1 MLPRRPG
8 PSSTTRGA
16 PVSRTGSPGRTPLV
30 SSYTWMIVFSP
41 AIWMT
46 PPISCSP
53 PTNITSYMRGRSPVA
68 VTTGPATRKISPV
81 PFAWTASIAFI
92 AMSLASLESGSLV
105 QVDPDRPLD
114 LRAEVLLLALP
125 DRDHDGAG
133 RRLEAPPHRV
143 AQRPHVL
150 PVQDEDPDRRGLEAL
165 RDLRLQALPRRDH
178 PQVLDLPLLPDDVVE
193 NREHGQRV
201 HVGVPARAQE
211 VELLDG
217 PHELAHAEG
226 LQVLQAARELLR
238 QPVLPQAGGDGR
250 PGP

>member
-8 PSSTTRGA
+8 PSSTTSGA
-16 PVSRTGSPGRTPLV
+16 PVSTTGSPGRTPLV
-30 SSYTWMIVFSP
+30 SSYTWMTVFSP
-41 AIWMT
+41 AIL
-46 PPISCSP
+46 
-53 PTNITSYMRGRSPVA
+53 ITSYISGRSPVA

-143 AQRPHVL
+143 AQCPHVL
-150 PVQDEDPDRRGLEAL
+150 RVQDEDPDRRVLEDL
-165 RDLRLQALPRRDH
+165 RDLRLQALPRDAVR
-178 PQVLDLPLLPDDVVE
+178 
-193 NREHGQRV
+193 
-201 HVGVPARAQE
+201 
-211 VELLDG
+211 
-217 PHELAHAEG
+217 LAHA
-226 LQVLQAARELLR
+226 RELEPLDEVVPADR
-238 QPVLPQAGGDGR
+238 GELHLT
-250 PGP
+250 